1 MMVTY
6 ALHVI
11 SCNEFIAHMPKCYVG
26 WRSQPHMLISLEF
39 HVTSIQNCVVV
50 VVVSLLQK
58 GILIFVGKRLN
69 AIETKIHLSNCIYV
83 NEPILLLENYM
94 RLQLRLRM
102 KIESFF
108 LFPGIIDTMTI
119 LTWEH
124 IIWGSL
130 LFDTWIWDDVH
141 THTHI
146 ETETDLWRVVWNG
159 CEREK
164 DR

>member
-1 MMVTY
+1 
-6 ALHVI
+6 
-11 SCNEFIAHMPKCYVG
+11 
-26 WRSQPHMLISLEF
+26 MLISLGF

-119 LTWEH
+119 LT
-124 IIWGSL
+124 
-130 LFDTWIWDDVH
+130 
-141 THTHI
+141 
-146 ETETDLWRVVWNG
+146 
-159 CEREK
+159 
-164 DR
+164 